1 MKVSDII
8 QLNSNAWVFN
18 SLNTTDEVIDNIRII
33 SARPNGDGITL
44 QSCNNITVQN
54 CFVRSWDDSMVVK
67 NYAGDT
73 NNITFKDSQIWTDL
87 AQSMEIGYETNKGKK
102 ENAVISKIT
111 FENIT
116 VLNNFH
122 KPVISIHNA
131 DDATISDITYK
142 NITVENLQSG
152 SGDGDKMP
160 YLIDLW
166 VTLSPGWSKT
176 LYRGQIRN
184 VTIDGVNV
192 LGGRDLNSRIQGY
205 DEAHTIEGVTIR
217 NLQMFGN
224 KLTSL
229 DKFEIDP
236 VSTKGITIE

>member
-1 MKVSDII
+1 
-8 QLNSNAWVFN
+8 
-18 SLNTTDEVIDNIRII
+18 
-33 SARPNGDGITL
+33 
-44 QSCNNITVQN
+44 
-54 CFVRSWDDSMVVK
+54 MVVK
-67 NYAGDT
+67 NYVGDT
-73 NNITFKDSQIWTDL
+73 NNITFKDSQIWSDL

-102 ENAVISKIT
+102 ENAVISNIT

-131 DDATISDITYK
+131 DDATVTDITYK

-160 YLIDLW
+160 YLIDFW
-166 VTLSPGWSKT
+166 IPLSPEWSRT
-176 LYRGQIRN
+176 SERGQIRN
-184 VTIDGVNV
+184 VTVDGVNV
-192 LGGRDLNSRIQGY
+192 LDGKDLKSRIQGF
-205 DEAHTIEGVTIR
+205 DETHTIEGVTIK

-224 KLTSL
+224 KITNP

-236 VSTKGITIE
+236 ASTKDITIE